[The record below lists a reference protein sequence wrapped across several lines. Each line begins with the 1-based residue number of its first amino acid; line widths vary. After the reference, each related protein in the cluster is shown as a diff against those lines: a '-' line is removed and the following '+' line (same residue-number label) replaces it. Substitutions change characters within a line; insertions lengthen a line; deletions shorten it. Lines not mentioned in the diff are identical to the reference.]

1 MDASHYEFVHAPSS
15 GPVAQMIFH
24 THHTNNNT
32 FHYVYVYVPANS
44 SASLALSGTHHMN
57 YDAFF
62 VYVPL
67 KISGS

>member
-15 GPVAQMIFH
+15 GTVAQMIFH
-24 THHTNNNT
+24 THHMNNNT

-44 SASLALSGTHHMN
+44 SASLTLSGTHHMN
-57 YDAFF
+57 YDAVF
-62 VYVPL
+62 VYVAV

>member
-1 MDASHYEFVHAPSS
+1 MDATHYEFVHAPSS
-15 GPVAQMIFH
+15 WPVGQMIFH
-24 THHTNNNT
+24 THHINNNI

-57 YDAFF
+57 YEAFF